1 MVTLT
6 KANHSIPNYSM
17 LFFFFFLNMRIK
29 IISGMENELC
39 VNIHLSI
46 MAYIMEM
53 PLELVLEV
61 TLYSFSVFLLKLE
74 TSLYR
79 KYKLKENWCYR
90 STD

>member
-1 MVTLT
+1 
-6 KANHSIPNYSM
+6 
-17 LFFFFFLNMRIK
+17 MRLK
-29 IISGMENELC
+29 VISGMENELC
-39 VNIHLSI
+39 ASIHLSI

-53 PLELVLEV
+53 SLELVLEV
-61 TLYSFSVFLLKLE
+61 TLFSFSVLLKLE

>member
-17 LFFFFFLNMRIK
+17 LVFFFFLNMR

-79 KYKLKENWCYR
+79 KCKLKENWCYR

>member
-1 MVTLT
+1 
-6 KANHSIPNYSM
+6 
-17 LFFFFFLNMRIK
+17 MRIK

-39 VNIHLSI
+39 ANIHLSI
-46 MAYIMEM
+46 MAYIIEM

-61 TLYSFSVFLLKLE
+61 TLSSFSVFLLKLE

>member
-1 MVTLT
+1 
-6 KANHSIPNYSM
+6 
-17 LFFFFFLNMRIK
+17 
-29 IISGMENELC
+29 MENELC
-39 VNIHLSI
+39 ANIHSSI

-61 TLYSFSVFLLKLE
+61 TLSSFSVFLLKLE

-79 KYKLKENWCYR
+79 KYKLCYR